1 MSFFKKSIPDDDHIQ
16 KEENVSPAGE
26 TSKPQIG
33 QDLQTKQTKKVN
45 IPTPGVKKPIP
56 IRKEE
61 KKVSLD
67 DGVDKTKSGHVLTEL
82 AESKKAHIPSPDT
95 KEPIKEERKASPKDG
110 IDKVKSGKVSAELL
124 ETKKTHISSPDEE
137 EPIKKENI
145 SPEKEINKIKI
156 GHILTELLET
166 EKVYVSELLSIING
180 YKVEAHH
187 ASTQHILPY
196 DLDHKLN
203 VIFGNLEEIYTFH
216 SEVFLRDLENCIT
229 SLELVAL
236 CFLQKRDSFFK
247 LYSFYCQ
254 NISKSE
260 EMRESAV
267 ELHSFFQSCQQKLGH
282 KLPLAAYL
290 LKPVQRITKYQ
301 LLLKDL
307 PRYSGD
313 GKSYKESQQALDCML
328 VVLKCVNDSMH
339 QIDITGFPGPLDQQ
353 GELLLQGSL
362 SVWMESKRDLRLRL
376 KPMQR
381 HLFLYKK
388 TLLFC
393 KPNAKATHNK
403 ATYQYKHHLKMSQ
416 IGLTESVKGDPRK
429 FEVWLQGRQEVH
441 TIQAANVD
449 QKNTWVNEIKKVL
462 FNQLEEIRGEKIKQY
477 ALTHNN
483 HSSRPLRQTTSWEK
497 QKQQVPAAPIID
509 RHRALSCDTQH
520 THSAEAETPDYQGTQ
535 NWSSDDDDDEDHHGS
550 MPSGHYV
557 ALADYCAVGNSEV
570 NMKEGDIVELLKV
583 GCAGWWFVKMIGTS
597 VEGWAPA
604 SYLENFQYKTSRSNS
619 SRSQDRFNE

>member
-1 MSFFKKSIPDDDHIQ
+1 MAKIC
-16 KEENVSPAGE
+16 
-26 TSKPQIG
+26 
-33 QDLQTKQTKKVN
+33 
-45 IPTPGVKKPIP
+45 
-56 IRKEE
+56 RKEPYRYR
-61 KKVSLD
+61 
-67 DGVDKTKSGHVLTEL
+67 G
-82 AESKKAHIPSPDT
+82 ARIY
-95 KEPIKEERKASPKDG
+95 
-110 IDKVKSGKVSAELL
+110 
-124 ETKKTHISSPDEE
+124 ISSPDADPITKEE
-137 EPIKKENI
+137 TV
-145 SPEKEINKIKI
+145 SPEDEINKIKI
-156 GHILTELLET
+156 GHVLTELLET
-166 EKVYVSELLSIING
+166 EKVYVTELSSIING
-180 YKVEAHH
+180 YKVEAQH
-187 ASTQHILPY
+187 ASMQHILPF

-216 SEVFLRDLENCIT
+216 SEVFLKDLENCIS
-229 SLELVAL
+229 SLDLVAL
-236 CFLQKRDSFFK
+236 CFLQKRDTFFK

-267 ELHSFFQSCQQKLGH
+267 ELHNFFQSCQQKLGH

-307 PRYSGD
+307 PRYSTE
-313 GKSYKESQQALDCML
+313 GKCSRELQQALDCML
-328 VVLKCVNDSMH
+328 IVLKCVNDSMH
-339 QIDITGFPGPLDQQ
+339 QISITGFPMALEQQ

-362 SVWMESKRDLRLRL
+362 SVWMESKKDLRLRL

-393 KPNAKATHNK
+393 KPIAKAAHNK

-477 ALTHNN
+477 ALSHNN

-497 QKQQVPAAPIID
+497 QKQHVPVVPIID
-509 RHRALSCDTQH
+509 RQRALSCDTQH
-520 THSAEAETPDYQGTQ
+520 THSAEADTSDFQGTQ

-583 GCAGWWFVKMIGTS
+583 GCAGWWFVKMIGS
-597 VEGWAPA
+597 SMEGWAPA

-619 SRSQDRFNE
+619 SRSQDKFNE